1 MALSTNALAIT
12 GYDDPYRWNKAAPVG
27 TPVVVTYAFSSSQ
40 QSYDTGNRP
49 GFTAMSEAHQAYV
62 TQALGKWAAA
72 SGIAFVQVPESAGGQ
87 IRFAMFDMA
96 AAGQTNSVGNPLSG
110 FGYYP
115 QSVTTIVNGAST
127 VSTYFNAIG
136 GDVYLNSVTFADA
149 SSLAP
154 GQRGYSITLHEIGHA
169 IGFKHPFEGSPSVQD
184 SLALGTLTVMSYERS
199 RSTTELGSVD
209 VEAVQHY
216 YGSANYATEWDPT
229 TLTLRQT
236 GTDGG
241 EWILGTELGD
251 VIFGQ
256 RGGDTL
262 RGELGNDDLRGGKG
276 HDLIIGGDGN
286 DTIYSGLGFDT
297 MTGGS
302 GNDVFVVRGYDA
314 RFPLADLEPTIT
326 DFQDSIDRIGIEG
339 VTDADIATILA
350 TQQSL
355 SGQVGVTITVAGT
368 KPATITVM
376 GVSSLD
382 NSDVFA
388 AETLLA

>member
-27 TPVVVTYAFSSSQ
+27 TPVVVTYAFSSAKPD
-40 QSYDTGNRP
+40 YDSNPRTS
-49 GFTAMSEAHQAYV
+49 FTAFSVTQQAYAKQV
-62 TQALGKWAAA
+62 LDKWAAA
-72 SGIAFVQVPESAGGQ
+72 SGIAFVEVPESAGGQ
-87 IRFAMFDMA
+87 IRMAMFDFA
-96 AAGQTNSVGNPLSG
+96 ADDINYSG

-115 QSVTTIVNGAST
+115 ST
-127 VSTYFNAIG
+127 VTIRQNGVERTENAYNSLG
-136 GDVYLNSVTFADA
+136 GDVFMDLPQFASDI
-149 SSLAP
+149 SMAP
-154 GQRGYSITLHEIGHA
+154 SQRGFSLLLHEIGHA
-169 IGFKHPFEGSPSVQD
+169 LGFKHPFSGDPSVQD
-184 SLALGTLTVMSYERS
+184 SAALGTLTVMSYERS

-286 DTIYSGLGFDT
+286 DTLYSGLGFDT

-326 DFQDSIDRIGIEG
+326 DFQDGIDHIGIEG

-382 NSDVFA
+382 SSDVFA
-388 AETLLA
+388 ADTLLA

>member
-1 MALSTNALAIT
+1 MALSQNALAIT

-27 TPVVVTYAFSSSQ
+27 TPIVVTYAFSSSQ
-40 QSYDTGNRP
+40 PAYDGDNRP
-49 GFTAMSEAHQAYV
+49 NFTAFSA
-62 TQALGKWAAA
+62 TQQTYAKLVLNKWAAA
-72 SGIAFVQVPESAGGQ
+72 SGIAFVEVPESAGGQ
-87 IRFAMFDMA
+87 IRMAMFDFA
-96 AAGQTNSVGNPLSG
+96 AAGIDYSG

-115 QSVTTIVNGAST
+115 SSSSYTYEGDVRKYFVNYNT
-127 VSTYFNAIG
+127 LG
-136 GDVYLNSVTFADA
+136 GDVFMDLPQFASDG
-149 SSLAP
+149 SMAP
-154 GQRGYSITLHEIGHA
+154 GQRGFSLLLHEIGHA
-169 IGFKHPFEGSPSVQD
+169 LGFKHPFSGDPRVQD

-199 RSTTELGSVD
+199 RSTTEIGSVD
-209 VEAVQHY
+209 REAIQHY
-216 YGSANYATEWDPT
+216 YGTANYATEWDPA

-286 DTIYSGLGFDT
+286 DTLYSGLGFDT

-326 DFQDSIDRIGIEG
+326 DFQDGIDRIGIEG

-355 SGQVGVTITVAGT
+355 SGQVGVTISVAGT

-382 NSDVFA
+382 SSDVFA
-388 AETLLA
+388 ADTLLA